1 MIILTREETIMKRL
15 QEQYN
20 EALEYFPE
28 TRIVGI
34 FLQGSQNYLLDYEN
48 SDIDS
53 KLVVLPSFEDIC
65 FNRKPVSTTHICENE
80 EHIDFKD
87 IRLMLLT
94 FRKQNINFIEIL
106 FTDYKIVNPLYE
118 DLWNKLV
125 EKRELI
131 ARYDELR
138 AVQCM
143 KGTAMEK
150 FHALKH
156 PYPSKLEVLDKY
168 GYDPKQLHHII
179 RLHFFISKYIS
190 GDSYKSCLI
199 LPADVRKYLI
209 EIKKGEISLEYAE
222 EMAELL
228 LNDICNKEEEMKNKF
243 QNEHFQLTEVDNLLN
258 DIQCAIMKKGLL
270 LNIKN

>member
-1 MIILTREETIMKRL
+1 MIILTREEKIMKRL

-87 IRLMLLT
+87 IRLMLQT

-106 FTDYKIVNPLYE
+106 FTDYKIVNPLYK

-179 RLHFFISKYIS
+179 RLDAFITRYIK
-190 GDSYKSCLI
+190 GFSYEDCLI
-199 LPADVRKYLI
+199 LPQESRDWLI
-209 EIKKGEISLEYAE
+209 KIKQGELPLVVAE
-222 EMAELL
+222 
-228 LNDICNKEEEMKNKF
+228 DIAKLCLKSICDKEEEMKNKF
-243 QNEHFQLTEVDNLLN
+243 QNEHFQLIEVDNLLN
-258 DIQCAIMKKGLL
+258 DIQYAIMKKGLIF
-270 LNIKN
+270 NIKD